1 MSQPFRHPEFDI
13 IDPETRYPNI
23 ASVCGLLGVVAG
35 RKLLDLRY
43 GSTRHQ
49 EMPLPTDEKCA
60 ERAINVAAVT
70 GGVVAFA
77 ATIVQLP
84 LL

>member
-1 MSQPFRHPEFDI
+1 MSQPIRHPEFDI
-13 IDPETRYPNI
+13 VDRKQYPNI
-23 ASVCGLLGVVAG
+23 ASVCGLLGVVIG
-35 RKLLDLRY
+35 RKLADIWDGTTIR
-43 GSTRHQ
+43 Q
-49 EMPLPTDEKCA
+49 EMSRPTDEQCA

-70 GGVVAFA
+70 GGVVALA